1 MRKWKSSL
9 SSSAAIAAAMAEA
22 NIAAPRSRAGS
33 AAGNGYGGEYRL
45 TPTNDSAPSGLLL
58 ALMSIGNSALCVS
71 GGVAPSALAGD
82 NEGGATAAAAAVI
95 DLLSTAGSRTEDAE
109 VQRSLLE
116 MLVGRRTQ
124 SPVSEDLIWKVTLR
138 VLGRSGT
145 RTPVRWLPHLP

>member
-33 AAGNGYGGEYRL
+33 AAGNGYGGGYRL
-45 TPTNDSAPSGLLL
+45 TSTNDSVPSGLLL
-58 ALMSIGNSALCVS
+58 ALMSGGSSALCVS
-71 GGVAPSALAGD
+71 GGVVPATLAGD

-95 DLLSTAGSRTEDAE
+95 GLLSTAGSRTEDAE
-109 VQRSLLE
+109 VQQSLLE

-124 SPVSEDLIWKVTLR
+124 SPVSGDLIWKVTLR

-145 RTPVRWLPHLP
+145 RAPVRWLPHLP